1 MSGRLLHDLDLG
13 TAAEALTGRSA
24 AFVPVHL
31 GTRDVRVAT
40 LLDAVRAE
48 PGLLP
53 PRSGHLGNWEDIALG
68 RSGPMDFNT
77 AVCGGGHGFPL
88 IYGFTQTEADE
99 AGGDGVYL
107 PGSLVER
114 GRRQVLSLYTWDGR
128 AFVRR
133 DRSRPLFCP
142 LVQAEVD
149 GALVPLV
156 EVHWQRMRALTGYRF
171 ELEATRL
178 VAHAPLVADMLC
190 VLLEEAAGKENPRRA
205 FAELISHAAR
215 LDGRVSRCELRP
227 DGSGYV
233 LDGHRFGSARALAEA
248 ALLPLRALTE
258 PRWFFEQQASLPPV
272 LPVPSHLLTTALS
285 ALLGADYPDA
295 GPWDERRPVAPG
307 TTEDGF
313 RVHLHWGARA
323 MAGCPPRRGGYFGRK
338 STARALRGIVGP
350 LVRDFAEAHPL
361 CFVLLPAP
369 VFMLCPPD
377 TSEGDAHEL
386 AGLFKTVLSAPP
398 EAAYDTALGWL
409 AESRSHLS
417 GYLLDRFRDGSG
429 VPHDGAHRDPAVP
442 VEPDGFRDLTL
453 RQASALVAA
462 FEEALA

>member
-1 MSGRLLHDLDLG
+1 MSGRLVRALDLAA
-13 TAAEALTGRSA
+13 AAEPLTERAGDFA
-24 AFVPVHL
+24 PVHL
-31 GTRDVRVAT
+31 GTRDVRVGT
-40 LLDAVRAE
+40 LLDAVHAE

-53 PRSGHLGNWEDIALG
+53 PRSGHLGNWGDIALG

-88 IYGFTQTEADE
+88 IYGFTQTEADPS
-99 AGGDGVYL
+99 GGDGVYL

-114 GRRQVLSLYTWDGR
+114 GRRRPLPLYTWDGR

-142 LVQAEVD
+142 VVQAEVD
-149 GALVPLV
+149 GALTPLV

-178 VAHAPLVADMLC
+178 VAHAPLVTDMLC
-190 VLLEEAAGKENPRRA
+190 VLLAEAARQDNPRRA
-205 FAELISHAAR
+205 YAELISHAAR
-215 LDGRVSRCELRP
+215 LDGEVGRCELLP
-227 DGSGYV
+227 DGTGYV
-233 LDGHRFGSARALAEA
+233 LDGHRFASARALAEA

-258 PRWFFEQQASLPPV
+258 PHAFFSRAASLPPV
-272 LPVPSHLLTTALS
+272 LPVMSHLLTTALS
-285 ALLGADYPDA
+285 ALFGADYPDTEPGGA
-295 GPWDERRPVAPG
+295 TGRPPG
-307 TTEDGF
+307 LTEHGF

-338 STARALRGIVGP
+338 STARALRGIMGP

-361 CFVLLPAP
+361 CLVLLPAP

-377 TSEGDAHEL
+377 TSPGDAERL
-386 AGLFKTVLSAPP
+386 RALFKSVLSTPA
-398 EAAYDTALGWL
+398 EQAYDTALDWL
-409 AESRSHLS
+409 AENRDSLS
-417 GYLLDRFRDGSG
+417 PYLLDRYRDGSG
-429 VPHDGAHRDPAVP
+429 VPHDGSQREPATP
-442 VEPDGFRDLTL
+442 VEPDGFRELTL

-462 FEEALA
+462 FEEVLA